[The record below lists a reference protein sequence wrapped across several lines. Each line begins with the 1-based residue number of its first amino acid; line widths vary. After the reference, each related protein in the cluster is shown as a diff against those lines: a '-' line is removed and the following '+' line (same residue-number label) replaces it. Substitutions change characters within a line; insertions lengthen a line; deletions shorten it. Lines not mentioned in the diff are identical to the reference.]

1 MNHMKILKIF
11 IFLVAFQIK
20 AQDALVSSGSNATG
34 SNGNISYTVG
44 QVVYTTGF
52 SATTGSTSQGV
63 QQAYEIQTVM
73 GIDNFDINLQF
84 VVYPNPTADW
94 LAIDIK
100 NYNYETLHYQLF
112 DLNGR
117 LILFDKIVSDN
128 TILKLQELSTS
139 IYLLK
144 VLRNN
149 KEVKTFKIFK
159 K

>member
-1 MNHMKILKIF
+1 MKLVKTLKIF
-11 IFLVAFQIK
+11 IFLATFQIN

-34 SNGNISYTVG
+34 SNGNVSYTVG
-44 QVVYTTGF
+44 QVIYTTNF
-52 SATTGSTSQGV
+52 SATGSISQGI

-94 LAIDIK
+94 LAINIK

-117 LILFDKIVSDN
+117 LVLSDKIVSDN
-128 TILKLQELSTS
+128 TILKMQELSTS
-139 IYLLK
+139 MYLLK

>member
-1 MNHMKILKIF
+1 MKLLKILNVIF
-11 IFLVAFQIK
+11 FLAAFQIN
-20 AQDALVSSGSNATG
+20 AQQAVVSSGANATG
-34 SNGNISYTVG
+34 SNGNVSYTVG
-44 QVVYTTGF
+44 QVIYTTNF
-52 SATTGSTSQGV
+52 SATGSISQGV

-100 NYNYETLHYQLF
+100 NYNYETLRYQLF
-112 DLNGR
+112 DINGR
-117 LILFDKIVSDN
+117 LVLSDKIVSDS
-128 TILKLQELSTS
+128 TILKMQELSTS
-139 IYLLK
+139 MYLLK
-144 VLRNN
+144 VLSNN

>member
-1 MNHMKILKIF
+1 MKHLKILKIF
-11 IFLVAFQIK
+11 IFLAVFQIN
-20 AQDALVSSGSNATG
+20 AQEALVSSGANATG
-34 SNGNISYTVG
+34 SNGNVSYTVG
-44 QVVYTTGF
+44 QAIYTTNF
-52 SATTGSTSQGV
+52 SATGSMSQGV
-63 QQAYEIQTVM
+63 QQAYEVQTVM

-117 LILFDKIVSDN
+117 LVLSDKIVSDN
-128 TILKLQELSTS
+128 TILKMQELSTS
-139 IYLLK
+139 MYLLK

>member
-1 MNHMKILKIF
+1 MKLVKILKIF
-11 IFLVAFQIK
+11 FFLAAFQIN
-20 AQDALVSSGSNATG
+20 AQEALVSSGANATG
-34 SNGNISYTVG
+34 SNGNVSYTIG
-44 QVVYTTGF
+44 QVIYTTNF
-52 SATTGSTSQGV
+52 SATGSISQGV
-63 QQAYEIQTVM
+63 QQAYEVQTVM
-73 GIDNFDINLQF
+73 GVDNFDINLQF

-117 LILFDKIVSDN
+117 LVLSDKIVSDN
-128 TILKLQELSTS
+128 TILKMQELSTS
-139 IYLLK
+139 MYLLK